1 MIKVGIIGGAAYTAG
16 ELVRILLWHPQ
27 VSLSFVC
34 SKSHAGKP
42 LYMAH
47 RDLIGDT
54 DICFSDEDYKNTDL
68 VFLCSGHGKSKQY
81 LQDNMLPEHVKIID
95 LSADYRA
102 RCIDNDFVYGL
113 PELNIEHIGKAKRIA
128 NPGCFATAIQLAI
141 LPLAE
146 KKILTDEI
154 HITAI
159 TGSTGAGYLPTETS
173 HFSWKNNNVSVYKP
187 FTHQHIAEIK
197 QTVLQLQADFNHDIN
212 FIPIRG
218 NFSRGI
224 MSTVY
229 TNTNLSLAHIRQIY
243 SEYYDNHPFV
253 ILVNQIP
260 DVKQVVN
267 TNKCLVYLEIFGNK
281 LMIITVIDNLLKGA
295 AGQAVQNMNIMFGIH
310 QKEGLNLKSLA
321 F

>member
-16 ELVRILLWHPQ
+16 ELVRILLCHPE
-27 VSLSFVC
+27 VSLSFVH

-42 LYMAH
+42 LYVAH

-54 DICFSDEDYKNTDL
+54 NICFSDEDYQNTDV

-81 LQDNMLPEHVKIID
+81 LDNNLLPKNIKIID

-102 RCIDNDFVYGL
+102 KSIDNDFVYAL
-113 PELNIEHIGKAKRIA
+113 PELNIEHIRQANKIA

-159 TGSTGAGYLPTETS
+159 TGSTGAGYQPTETS
-173 HFSWKNNNVSVYKP
+173 HFSWKNNNVTVYKP
-187 FTHQHIAEIK
+187 FTHQHIAEVK

-212 FIPIRG
+212 FIPMRG

-243 SEYYDNHPFV
+243 SEYYDKHEFV

-267 TNKCLVYLEIFGNK
+267 TNKCMVYLEKFGNK

-295 AGQAVQNMNIMFGIH
+295 AGQAVQNMNIMFGLH
-310 QKEGLNLKSLA
+310 QKMGLNLKSVV